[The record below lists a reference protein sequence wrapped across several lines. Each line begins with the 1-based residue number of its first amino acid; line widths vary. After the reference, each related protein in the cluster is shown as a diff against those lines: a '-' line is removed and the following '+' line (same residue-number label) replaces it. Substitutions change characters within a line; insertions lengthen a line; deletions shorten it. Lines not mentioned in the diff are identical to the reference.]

1 MTVDDRMLGL
11 RRDNETLTYQL
22 VEARLVIQVQ
32 AAYILD
38 LERRMRGEPLATLY
52 VVPEAAAASA

>member
-1 MTVDDRMLGL
+1 MTDRDLA
-11 RRDNETLTYQL
+11 RANETLTYQL

-38 LERRMRGEPLATLY
+38 LERRMRGEPMITLHA
-52 VVPEAAAASA
+52 VTDEDVA

>member
-22 VEARLVIQVQ
+22 VEARLVVQVQ

-38 LERRMRGEPLATLY
+38 LERRMRGEPVSTLH
-52 VVPEAAAASA
+52 VAPESTAASA